1 MYWTFEIGL
10 LLSHVTKE
18 ATASGGPGEQRENHK
33 QRRETH
39 HRRGESLKGLRAGVK
54 RSEKE
59 SLTALI
65 EVIGM
70 QINPDRECKE
80 TKL

>member
-10 LLSHVTKE
+10 LVSHVTKE
-18 ATASGGPGEQRENHK
+18 ATSSGGPGEQRKNHK

-39 HRRGESLKGLRAGVK
+39 HRRGESLKDLRAGVK